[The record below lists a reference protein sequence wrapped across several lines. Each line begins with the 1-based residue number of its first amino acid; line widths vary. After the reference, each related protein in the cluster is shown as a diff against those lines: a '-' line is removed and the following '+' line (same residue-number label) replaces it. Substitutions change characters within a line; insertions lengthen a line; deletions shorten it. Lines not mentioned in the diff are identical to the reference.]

1 MIYIYAGYLIIMNV
15 MEFVLMAADKY
26 RAIHKKWRIPE
37 KVLLLLPILGGGLGG
52 LLAMLLVRH
61 KTKRWYFV
69 LLMPLMTLIYG
80 ILTWVLVSL
89 EII

>member
-1 MIYIYAGYLIIMNV
+1 MIYMYAGYLIIMNV
-15 MEFVLMAADKY
+15 LEFTLMAADKY
-26 RAIHKKWRIPE
+26 RAVHKKWRIPE
-37 KVLLLLPILGGGLGG
+37 KVLLLLAVLGGGLGG
-52 LLAMLLVRH
+52 WLAMLLVCH